1 MDRGRLQQIADPV
14 SIYEKPANATVGSF
28 IGQANV
34 WTGTALAV
42 NADRVRVKLAGGAD
56 ILATGTGLTPGR
68 ACKVFIKHER
78 IALTRAQPAHTDNW
92 FVGRVTGRTY
102 LGDSTSYA
110 VALAGDLSLKGVVP
124 NRSGFEH
131 FDTGDEV
138 IAAWAATGS
147 QVFSA

>member
-1 MDRGRLQQIADPV
+1 MRRWKLHWP
-14 SIYEKPANATVGSF
+14 
-28 IGQANV
+28 ANV

-42 NADRVRVKLAGGAD
+42 NAISRVKLAGGAD
-56 ILATGTGLTPGR
+56 ISPPAR
-68 ACKVFIKHER
+68 AGPAPAECKVFIKHER
-78 IALTRAQPAHTDNW
+78 IALTRAQPAHADNW